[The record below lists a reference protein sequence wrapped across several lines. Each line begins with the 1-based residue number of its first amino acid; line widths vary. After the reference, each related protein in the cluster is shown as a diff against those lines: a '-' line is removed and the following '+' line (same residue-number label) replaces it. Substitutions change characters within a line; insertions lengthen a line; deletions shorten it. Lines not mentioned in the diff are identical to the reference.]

1 MSKSSLVIVESP
13 TKAKTIRKFLPKEF
27 KVEASM
33 GHIRDLPQTAADIPA
48 SLKKEEWAK
57 LGVDVDNNFE
67 PLYIVPKDKKKIVA
81 DLKKKIADAD
91 ILYLATDEDR
101 EGESISWHLLQ
112 LLKPKIPVKRMVFH
126 EITKSAITEALNKTR
141 QVDEKLVR
149 AQEARRILDRLVG
162 YTVSPLLWKKIAY
175 GLSAGRVQ
183 SSGLRLLVD
192 RERERMVFK
201 SAEYWDVD
209 AELAQKGE
217 TFKARLIEWSG
228 KRLAT
233 GKDFEDLTGKLRDTK
248 LQWFKE
254 SDAKNA
260 VKTLKSGKWK
270 VLSVEEK
277 PFTSKPSVPFITST
291 LQQEANRK
299 LGLSSREAMRTAQR
313 LYEEGFITYMRT
325 DSPSLSKQATKAARD
340 CVEDLFGKEYLSAEV
355 RYFASKSK
363 GAQEAH
369 EAIRPA
375 GSEFV
380 HPKNSGLSGKELA
393 LYNLIWMRTV
403 ASQMAEAKKL
413 SVIARIESG
422 EGLFQASGTTIIFAG
437 FLRAYVESS
446 DDPEAA
452 LEDKE
457 VVLPAMKKGDELNLV
472 ELDPLSHATLPP
484 ARFTEASLIK
494 ILEKEGVGRPSTYA
508 SIIDTIVNRGYVR
521 KNGNALVPT
530 FTGMAV
536 VQFLEKHFSELVDLG
551 FTSQMEESLDEI
563 AEGNLE
569 WIPYLKK
576 FYLGATGLRSQ
587 VEKKEKSI
595 DPTESRSI
603 DIKNLEGVEVR
614 IGRFGPYV
622 VKEGSSKN
630 EESVNASIP
639 ESYAPADLTP
649 ADVEQIIKISAE
661 GPKPIG
667 VDPETKL
674 NIYCLLGRFGPYVQ
688 LGEVTDDMPKPKRS
702 SVPKGMNPA
711 EITLDQAL
719 HLLALPR
726 DLGVHP
732 TSKKPIVANRGR
744 FGPYVMHD
752 GDFRSLKKDD
762 DVYTVTLARALEI
775 LAEEKQGRRG
785 AKVLKEFDLPGKK
798 VQKVQLLEG
807 KYGPYLKLG
816 KKNFSV
822 PKEIDAATLE
832 LPKVIEIV
840 GIEEKAT
847 KAVPKTAG
855 GKPMKPSP
863 GTKNVVRKG
872 GAKKSIAK
880 KAAAGRKG

>member
-1 MSKSSLVIVESP
+1 
-13 TKAKTIRKFLPKEF
+13 
-27 KVEASM
+27 M
-33 GHIRDLPQTAADIPA
+33 GHVRDLPQTAADIPA
-48 SLKKEEWAK
+48 SLKKEEWTK
-57 LGVDVDNNFE
+57 LGVDVDNEFE
-67 PLYIVPKDKKKIVA
+67 PLYIIPKDKRKIVA
-81 DLKKKIADAD
+81 DLKKKMQDAD
-91 ILYLATDEDR
+91 VLYLATDEDR
-101 EGESISWHLLQ
+101 EGESISWHLMQ
-112 LLKPKIPVKRMVFH
+112 ILKPKIPVKRMVFH
-126 EITKSAITEALNKTR
+126 EITKSAITEALNNTR
-141 QVDEKLVR
+141 KIDEKLVR

-183 SSGLRLLVD
+183 SSGLRLIAD

-201 SAEYWDVD
+201 TAEYWDVD

-217 TFKARLIEWSG
+217 TFKARLIEWGG

-233 GKDFEDLTGKLRDTK
+233 GKDFEDLTGKLKDTK

-254 SDAKNA
+254 SDAKDA
-260 VKTLKSGKWK
+260 TKKLKSTAWT
-270 VLSVEEK
+270 VTSVEDK
-277 PFTSKPSVPFITST
+277 PFTSRPSVPFITST

-325 DSPSLSKQATKAARD
+325 DSPTLSKQATAAARS
-340 CVEDLFGKEYLSAEV
+340 CVEELYGKDYLSAEV
-355 RYFASKSK
+355 RTFASKSK

-375 GSEFV
+375 GAEFV
-380 HPKNSGLSGKELA
+380 HPKSSGLSGKELA

-413 SVIARIESG
+413 SVIAKIESG
-422 EGLFQASGTTIIFAG
+422 DGTFQASGTTILFAG

-457 VVLPAMKKGDELNLV
+457 VVLPKMKKGDTLNLIN
-472 ELDPLSHATLPP
+472 LFPLSHSTLPP
-484 ARFTEASLIK
+484 ARFTEASIIK
-494 ILEKEGVGRPSTYA
+494 VLEKEGVGRPSTYA

-521 KNGNALVPT
+521 KVGNALVPT

-536 VQFLEKHFSELVDLG
+536 VQFLEKHFSELVDMG
-551 FTSQMEESLDEI
+551 FTSQMEESLDDI
-563 AEGNLE
+563 AEGTLD

-587 VEKKEKSI
+587 VEKKEKSV
-595 DPTESRSI
+595 DATESRAI
-603 DIKNLEGVEVR
+603 DIKNLKGIEVR

-622 VKEGSSKN
+622 VKEATGEG
-630 EESVNASIP
+630 EESINASIP

-649 ADVEQIIKISAE
+649 EDVEQIIRIQAE

-667 VDPETKL
+667 LDPETKK
-674 NIYCLLGRFGPYVQ
+674 NIFCLLGRFGPYVQ
-688 LGEVTDDMPKPKRS
+688 LGEVTEEEPKPKRA
-702 SVPKGMNPA
+702 SVPKGMNPS
-711 EITLDQAL
+711 EITLDQAI
-719 HLLALPR
+719 HLLILPR

-732 TSKKPIVANRGR
+732 ETKKPILANRGR

-762 DVYTVTLARALEI
+762 DVYTVSLDRALEI
-775 LAEEKQGRRG
+775 LKEEKQGRRG
-785 AKVLKEFDLPGKK
+785 AKVLKEFEIPGKK
-798 VQKVQLLEG
+798 AQKVTLFEG
-807 KYGPYLKLG
+807 KYGPYLKHG

-822 PKEIDAATLE
+822 PKDIDANTIE
-832 LPKVIEIV
+832 QDKVFEIV
-840 GIEEKAT
+840 GIAIKGKKAT
-847 KAVPKTAG
+847 KVEATG
-855 GKPMKPSP
+855 DEHIILGKAPTRKPSP
-863 GTKNVVRKG
+863 GTKNVIRKK
-872 GAKKSIAK
+872 GAKSKVAVKRKS
-880 KAAAGRKG
+880 